1 MEPYCV
7 IKVIKMFRSTENA
20 VVGNTS
26 HWLWAGPMLPTGCM
40 SPVLNLGLS
49 LVGQVDF
56 SLLARPLQICI
67 HPCLSLPWRPPCSL
81 LPCKLSSLR
90 ALVLSSFL
98 SPHPPGLTCPGPHPL
113 QACTLLIGVS
123 CLPGDTAFPSGTL
136 WDSVL
141 TPWATSVETQ
151 EIKWWKEGHFQKET
165 TSGGTSLISQFGW
178 LVSHLHKYGQPF
190 ICLQKPTLLNPT
202 LSLEIY
208 ELHKGIFFSL

>member
-20 VVGNTS
+20 VAGNTS

-90 ALVLSSFL
+90 ALAGLHLVDWCVVLARRHSL
-98 SPHPPGLTCPGPHPL
+98 SIRYPLRQCPH
-113 QACTLLIGVS
+113 
-123 CLPGDTAFPSGTL
+123 
-136 WDSVL
+136 
-141 TPWATSVETQ
+141 
-151 EIKWWKEGHFQKET
+151 
-165 TSGGTSLISQFGW
+165 SLSD
-178 LVSHLHKYGQPF
+178 
-190 ICLQKPTLLNPT
+190 
-202 LSLEIY
+202 
-208 ELHKGIFFSL
+208 